1 MAEFEHEGPPL
12 PLPLRRNG
20 NGGIPPHRLGLG
32 RAGGFIRDIEHR
44 LNRMSMLQGVG
55 LAAFGVLVLDWA
67 VAPKGKSFLEQLFG
81 RVMPGGPR
89 LLPPPPPPLPPPAAI
104 AAKGYYAGANL
115 GAGFGHGYMPYGGWA
130 HADPGGPT
138 QYAHAAQRRAMGW
151 APGPGEG
158 GVGMGGAGW
167 YEWE

>member
-1 MAEFEHEGPPL
+1 MAEFEHEGLP

-20 NGGIPPHRLGLG
+20 NGNGGVPHRFGLG
-32 RAGGFIRDIEHR
+32 RAGGFFRDIEHK
-44 LNRMSMLQGVG
+44 LDGMSMTQGVL
-55 LAAFGVLVLDWA
+55 LAVGGVLVLDWL
-67 VAPKGKSFLEQLFG
+67 VAPKGKSFLGQAIEK
-81 RVMPGGPR
+81 VAPGGPK
-89 LLPPPPPPLPPPAAI
+89 LLPPPPPPAI
-104 AAKGYYAGANL
+104 AARGYYAGANL